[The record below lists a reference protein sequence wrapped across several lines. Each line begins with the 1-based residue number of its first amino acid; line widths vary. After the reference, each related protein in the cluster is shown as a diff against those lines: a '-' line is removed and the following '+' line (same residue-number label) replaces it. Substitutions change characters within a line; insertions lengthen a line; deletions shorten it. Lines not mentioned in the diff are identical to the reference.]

1 MRVHVIETG
10 TVRIKTAQLV
20 ARRPAPLSL
29 VDVFTDPN
37 WSGWVPTYAFA
48 IETAEGVIMV
58 DTGQATYLLEEMKHS
73 PHPFIRGNAAFRI
86 EPEQEIG
93 PQLKALGIGPRDVTK
108 VVLTHMHID
117 HDAGLMHF
125 PNSQFLAAP
134 GEIAKAKGVMGM
146 LRGYL
151 PQRWPSWFDPAA
163 LALDDGP
170 YGPFAA
176 SKRLTRD
183 GRVIAVATPGHTPA
197 HVSVI
202 VEDDD
207 AAIFMAGDTSYT
219 EANLLAGNV
228 DGVSPDQ
235 AVSRQTLAAIR
246 QFASERPTVY
256 LPAHDPDGA
265 TRFAR
270 RQTVPVA
277 MSRAA

>member
-1 MRVHVIETG
+1 MRVHLIETG
-10 TVRIKTAQLV
+10 TVRIKTAQIA

-37 WSGWVPTYAFA
+37 WSDWVPTYATA
-48 IETAEGVIMV
+48 IETDEGVIVV
-58 DTGQATYLLEEMKHS
+58 DTGQATYLLDEMKHS

-86 EPEQEIG
+86 EPGQEIG

-125 PNSQFLAAP
+125 PHSQILAAA
-134 GEIAKAKGVMGM
+134 GEIANAKGVMGM

-163 LALDDGP
+163 LVLDDGP
-170 YGPFAA
+170 YGPFRA

-183 GRVIAVATPGHTPA
+183 GHVIAVATPGHTA
-197 HVSVI
+197 NHVSVI

-207 AAIFMAGDTSYT
+207 AAIFLAGDTSYT
-219 EANLLAGNV
+219 EATMLAGQA

-235 AVSRQTLAAIR
+235 TVTRQTLADIR
-246 QFASERPTVY
+246 QFASTRPTVY
-256 LPAHDPDGA
+256 LPAHDPDGGA
-265 TRFAR
+265 RFAR
-270 RQTVPVA
+270 RQAIPVA
-277 MSRAA
+277 VGKAA

>member
-1 MRVHVIETG
+1 MRIHLIETG
-10 TVRIKTAQLV
+10 SVRIKTEQIA

-29 VDVFTDPN
+29 VDVFADPN
-37 WSGWVPTYAFA
+37 WSGWVPTYAAA
-48 IETAEGVIMV
+48 IETDEGVIVV
-58 DTGQATYLLEEMKHS
+58 DTGQATYLLEETRRS

-93 PQLKALGIGPRDVTK
+93 PQLRALGIGPRDVTK

-125 PNSQFLAAP
+125 PNSQILAAA
-134 GEIAKAKGVMGM
+134 GEIANARGVMGM
-146 LRGYL
+146 MRGYL
-151 PQRWPSWFDPAA
+151 PQRRPSWFDPAA
-163 LALDDGP
+163 LVLDDGA
-170 YGPFAA
+170 YGPFRA
-176 SKRLTRD
+176 SKRLSRD
-183 GRVIAVATPGHTPA
+183 GRVIAVATPGHTPN

-207 AAIFMAGDTSYT
+207 MAIFLAGDTSYT
-219 EANLLAGNV
+219 ETTMLAGQS

-235 AVSRQTLAAIR
+235 AITRQTLAAIR
-246 QFASERPTVY
+246 QFASTRPTVY

-270 RQTVPVA
+270 RQAIPVA
-277 MSRAA
+277 MGKAA